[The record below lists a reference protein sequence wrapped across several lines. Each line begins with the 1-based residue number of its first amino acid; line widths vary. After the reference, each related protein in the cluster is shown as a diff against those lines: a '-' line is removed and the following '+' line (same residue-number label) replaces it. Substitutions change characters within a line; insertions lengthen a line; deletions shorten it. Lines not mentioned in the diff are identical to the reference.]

1 MNKRFFLW
9 TGLAGLGLSAAGFA
23 VWRAALPATPVAAI
37 QPPIAEPEKMAT
49 LAALKPPRRARP
61 LIAIIGINDGTET
74 NDYLMPYGILRR
86 AGIAD
91 VVALATGP
99 GPVTLF
105 PALTVIADAAI
116 AEFDARHPD
125 GADYVIVPQMRRQD
139 DPQVLAW
146 IKAQSAKGAIVI
158 GVCAGALIVANA
170 GLLDGKH
177 ATTHWFYLDRLRRQH
192 PAVRYAAD
200 RRLVVDGK
208 VATTTGITAAMPMM
222 LTLIEAIAGRGKAEA
237 VAHDLGVATWDARH
251 DSRAFYFHRAFALTA
266 MANLLPF
273 WRHETLGLKV
283 TPGMDEVSLSL
294 VVDAWSRTYRSRAVT
309 FAGQAEPVRSAN
321 GMRIIPDQ
329 VAGGWPEERL
339 LPAFADKPPARALD
353 DALVAIAVRH
363 GAPTADFVAMQLE
376 YAGR

>member
-1 MNKRFFLW
+1 MKKRILLW
-9 TGLAGLGLSAAGFA
+9 SGLAGTGLLAAGFA
-23 VWRAALPATPVAAI
+23 IWLVTLPSTPVAKT
-37 QPPIAEPEKMAT
+37 QPPIAVQEKAAT

-61 LIAIIGINDGTET
+61 LIAIIGINDGTEI

-105 PALTVIADAAI
+105 PALTVLPDATVG
-116 AEFDARHPD
+116 EFDARHPD

-146 IKAQSAKGAIVI
+146 LKAQSAKGAIVI
-158 GVCAGALIVANA
+158 GVCAGAVVVANS
-170 GLLDGKH
+170 GLLDGKR

-200 RRLVVDGK
+200 RRFVVDGN

-222 LTLIEAIAGRGKAEA
+222 LTLVEAIAGRDKAQT
-237 VAHDLGVATWDARH
+237 VAQELGVTAWDARH
-251 DSRAFYFHRAFALTA
+251 DSGAFHFHRAFALTA

-273 WRHETLGLKV
+273 WRHETLGLEI
-283 TPGMDEVSLSL
+283 TPGIDEVSLAL
-294 VVDAWSRTYRSRAVT
+294 VADAWSRTYRSRAVS
-309 FAGQAEPVRSAN
+309 FAAIAGPVRSAN
-321 GMRIIPDQ
+321 GMRIIPDRR
-329 VAGGWPEERL
+329 AGSWPAE
-339 LPAFADKPPARALD
+339 LPAVGDERPARALD
-353 DALVAIAVRH
+353 DTLAAIAMRH
-363 GAPTADFVAMQLE
+363 GARTADFVAMQLE
-376 YAGR
+376 YQRR